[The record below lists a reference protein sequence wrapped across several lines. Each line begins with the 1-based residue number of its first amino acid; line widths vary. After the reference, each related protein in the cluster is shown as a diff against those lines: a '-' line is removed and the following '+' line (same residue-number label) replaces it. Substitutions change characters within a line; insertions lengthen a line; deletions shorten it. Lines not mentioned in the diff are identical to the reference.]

1 MSGPDLSSATDQVFG
16 YLSRGIAAGTWK
28 PGEKLPSEA
37 QLCRQLG
44 ASRVTVRSALSRLAG
59 LGQVRSQQGRGTFV
73 CRPAPPDAPGNLL
86 GLGGADRL
94 SVFEFRKIIESE
106 SAALAAIR
114 ATSADVT
121 EMEQSILGMES
132 GQSDEA
138 VAEQDMAFH
147 CLVARASGNE
157 VILRVFQ
164 LMRSTYI
171 RMFEDNVSLLGK
183 TGTEHHR
190 RILLAIQT
198 RDMQTARSCMLDH
211 LDDTMRAICRP

>member
-1 MSGPDLSSATDQVFG
+1 
-16 YLSRGIAAGTWK
+16 
-28 PGEKLPSEA
+28 
-37 QLCRQLG
+37 
-44 ASRVTVRSALSRLAG
+44 
-59 LGQVRSQQGRGTFV
+59 
-73 CRPAPPDAPGNLL
+73 
-86 GLGGADRL
+86 
-94 SVFEFRKIIESE
+94 
-106 SAALAAIR
+106 
-114 ATSADVT
+114 
-121 EMEQSILGMES
+121 
-132 GQSDEA
+132 
-138 VAEQDMAFH
+138 MAFH